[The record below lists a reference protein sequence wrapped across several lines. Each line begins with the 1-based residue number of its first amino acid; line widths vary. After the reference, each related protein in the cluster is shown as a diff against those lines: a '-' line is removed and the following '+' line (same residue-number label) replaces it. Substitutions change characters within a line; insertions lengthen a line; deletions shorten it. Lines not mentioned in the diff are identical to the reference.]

1 MQLSRAYKPEKR
13 RTPGPGTQARAS
25 LSSPSMSTPGGHG
38 IPTTPSSGM
47 AAVGSF
53 GATPIQS
60 PTMLTMDPL
69 QSKFIAFAVFGKGPA
84 AADQAMAKPKS
95 VVMDSKGFAKLC
107 KESKIMSGR
116 LDLTR
121 VDLCFTKC
129 SDKVCSNCDAVWP
142 ERHFTV
148 YISVCIHACRQ
159 IASTF
164 NFGCFVM

>member
-1 MQLSRAYKPEKR
+1 
-13 RTPGPGTQARAS
+13 
-25 LSSPSMSTPGGHG
+25 MSTPGGVG
-38 IPTTPSSGM
+38 IATTPGM

-60 PTMLTMDPL
+60 PAMLTMDPL

-84 AADQAMAKPKS
+84 AADEAMAKPKS
-95 VVMDSKGFAKLC
+95 VVMDSKAFAKLC

-129 SDKVCSNCDAVWP
+129 SDKVLASASSQLCLYRAVHSLPLQAVDVAWLP
-142 ERHFTV
+142 
-148 YISVCIHACRQ
+148 CP
-159 IASTF
+159 
-164 NFGCFVM
+164 